1 MSLSYLEK
9 NKLLANDGSGNMV
22 TTILF
27 VIGNLLLLGFF
38 IVPLIQITKLYK
50 GGIKA
55 KDAPLLLL
63 FAIIFNCILWLLNA
77 FSSDSITPWLPLI
90 VSNIG
95 GLAINLALLFF
106 FLYVVLRKKKIT
118 KFLGLG
124 LFSLNL
130 IIEFSYLIFRY
141 VITKEK
147 NNSGPT
153 FYIIGYVATFV
164 NLLMYFS
171 PATNIKTVLRTGR
184 FDPLTLVSLELGCG
198 ATFVLFIQSIIMLN
212 VIDEGDD
219 IAHRNAIEMLVA
231 NLVSFILLVLLVVLF
246 LYSKAKH
253 PAPKIASDEQIN
265 NDLNEGLANAS

>member
-1 MSLSYLEK
+1 M
-9 NKLLANDGSGNMV
+9 AGNIV

-27 VIGNLLLLGFF
+27 SIGNILLLGFF
-38 IVPLIQITKLYK
+38 AIPLVQVTKLYK
-50 GGIKA
+50 AGIKA

-77 FSSDSITPWLPLI
+77 FSSENKTMWIPLI

-106 FLYVVLRKKKIT
+106 FLYVLLRKKKIT

-141 VITKEK
+141 VINKEK
-147 NNSGPT
+147 GYNQPN

-164 NLLMYFS
+164 NLLMFFS
-171 PATNIKTVLRTGR
+171 PATNLKTVLRTGR
-184 FDPLTLVSLELGCG
+184 FDPLTLMSLELGCG
-198 ATFVLFIQSIIMLN
+198 ATFVLFIQSIVMLN
-212 VIDEGDD
+212 VEAEDNYVR
-219 IAHRNAIEMLVA
+219 RNAIEMLVA
-231 NLVSFILLVLLVVLF
+231 NLVSFIMLAILVALF

-265 NDLNEGLANAS
+265 NDLNSGLAS